1 MSQTGQQIIRI
12 HILRN
17 ISRKKGN
24 QTMKFDQ
31 IIKYNRRNIFIEESY
46 TKYGEKASPRPLHK
60 KINSEYIF
68 GSIV

>member
-46 TKYGEKASPRPLHK
+46 TKYGEKASPRPFHK